1 MRLLRER
8 EVYSPDAMKKK
19 PLELTLSLL
28 LVALAVF
35 IGWMLSSDAIQAS
48 KGTGEEGRDQI
59 AHLTKPSPAQRQSG
73 NAPTKSERDALLDAL
88 LALPNERLVRFATEE
103 EYRRFLASLD
113 GSKLRLLGSI
123 DALRAVRVGFDNL
136 SDLDGALS
144 DEEQDYNY
152 LVTLPEPPGEGTVQD
167 GAIGFNGN
175 ALVWLGI
182 TGDNSAWGAG
192 VKLAIIDT
200 GISAHPALPDNI
212 VHYNLVTGEDPSA
225 DWHGHG
231 TAVASLIAGIGNVTP
246 GVAPSTQLID
256 VRVADSTGNS
266 SSFQLAEGIVTAV
279 DAGANVINISMG
291 SYGDSILVRDAV
303 AYASSR
309 GVVIVASSG
318 NEGLAQPAYPAGY
331 PDVIAVGAVDRTGT
345 LVGFSNTGE
354 GLDITAPGLSL
365 YSAWTDDRFIEFTGT
380 SASAPFVAAAV
391 AVGMSE
397 FNLPALSSSQLVTRN
412 ANEAGSAGAD
422 LSYGAGLL
430 DVGRVVN
437 SRTAGIYDL
446 AAVSNLVSPAGDSVT
461 AIVQNQG
468 TTIINNATAQLN
480 TPNERIPLSIPR
492 LAPGEIQSFEFAV
505 NLQSA
510 GSQYTIETSTSLNPA
525 FTDFDPTNNIRTTSF
540 QNAPLEQ

>member
-1 MRLLRER
+1 
-8 EVYSPDAMKKK
+8 MKKK
-19 PLELTLSLL
+19 PLEITLSLL
-28 LVALAVF
+28 LIALAVF
-35 IGWMLSSDAIQAS
+35 VGWMLSSDATRTPKSADE
-48 KGTGEEGRDQI
+48 GGRDQL
-59 AHLTKPSPAQRQSG
+59 AHLTKPSPAQRQSE
-73 NAPTKSERDALLDAL
+73 NAPKKSDPSDLLNAL
-88 LALPNERLVRFATEE
+88 LAVPNERLVRFASEE

-123 DALRAVRVGFDNL
+123 DALRAVRVGFDDL
-136 SDLDGALS
+136 TDLDGLLS
-144 DEEQDYNY
+144 DEDQDYNY

-182 TGDNSAWGAG
+182 TGDNSAWGSG

-212 VHYNLVTGEDPSA
+212 VHYNLVTGEDPTA

-231 TAVASLIAGIGNVTP
+231 TAVASLIAGIGDVTP

-256 VRVADSTGNS
+256 IRVADSSGNS

-291 SYGDSILVRDAV
+291 SYGDSLLVRDAV

-331 PDVIAVGAVDRTGT
+331 ADVIAVGAVDRTGT

-354 GLDITAPGLSL
+354 GLDIVAPGLSL

-397 FNLPALSSSQLVTRN
+397 FDLPATSSSLLVSRN
-412 ANEAGSAGAD
+412 ANEAGPAGAD

-437 SRTAGIYDL
+437 SRTSGIHDL
-446 AAVSNLVSPAGDSVT
+446 AAVSNLVSPAGDSIIT
-461 AIVQNQG
+461 IVQNQG
-468 TTIINNATAQLN
+468 TTIINNATAQLD

-505 NLQSA
+505 NLQSV
-510 GSQYTIETSTSLNPA
+510 GNDYTIETSTRLNA
-525 FTDFDPTNNIRTTSF
+525 TFTDSDPTNNTKTSF
-540 QNAPLEQ
+540 FRNAPLEQ